1 MTKRLSQF
9 NVPFQEII
17 IAFFNNRTTLI
28 PANHECDKLL
38 FPHPYAASQRISN
51 HSDLK
56 RGTSTDFRITWRE
69 VTQSE
74 FIYLFIYLL
83 FSHNKDYT
91 SITLYKDV
99 ARGPQ
104 KTTRLVRGGPLVT
117 IILSNRTITTHNNG
131 QYKTHYR
138 YWQLTMVFIFPLKL
152 QTPLSYLRSQ
162 GVTVKLLTRGSIY
175 IKQLSYSYSFT
186 WHSYARKRC

>member
-1 MTKRLSQF
+1 MNTQTAKSKDDYSRNFKCLSFVLFLFYDSYHRLCC
-9 NVPFQEII
+9 V
-17 IAFFNNRTTLI
+17 TL
-28 PANHECDKLL
+28 
-38 FPHPYAASQRISN
+38 
-51 HSDLK
+51 
-56 RGTSTDFRITWRE
+56 
-69 VTQSE
+69 
-74 FIYLFIYLL
+74 IYLFIYLL

-138 YWQLTMVFIFPLKL
+138 YSRKSKTFVLNDCNVKIE
-152 QTPLSYLRSQ
+152 
-162 GVTVKLLTRGSIY
+162 VTEFGKEFQILGPWNKIENCLVLVR
-175 IKQLSYSYSFT
+175 Q
-186 WHSYARKRC
+186 A

>member
-1 MTKRLSQF
+1 MQSLILFEKKSYLLKQMSKNVFTTYVQHQLSY
-9 NVPFQEII
+9 VSKP
-17 IAFFNNRTTLI
+17 
-28 PANHECDKLL
+28 
-38 FPHPYAASQRISN
+38 S
-51 HSDLK
+51 
-56 RGTSTDFRITWRE
+56 
-69 VTQSE
+69 V
-74 FIYLFIYLL
+74 YLFIYLL

-138 YWQLTMVFIFPLKL
+138 YSRKSKTFVLNDCN
-152 QTPLSYLRSQ
+152 
-162 GVTVKLLTRGSIY
+162 VKN
-175 IKQLSYSYSFT
+175 
-186 WHSYARKRC
+186 

>member
-1 MTKRLSQF
+1 MSR
-9 NVPFQEII
+9 
-17 IAFFNNRTTLI
+17 
-28 PANHECDKLL
+28 ECVFL
-38 FPHPYAASQRISN
+38 
-51 HSDLK
+51 
-56 RGTSTDFRITWRE
+56 
-69 VTQSE
+69 

-138 YWQLTMVFIFPLKL
+138 NIGTAFSSLEIHQEPEVPEDQLK
-152 QTPLSYLRSQ
+152 
-162 GVTVKLLTRGSIY
+162 
-175 IKQLSYSYSFT
+175 
-186 WHSYARKRC
+186 

>member
-1 MTKRLSQF
+1 MRYF
-9 NVPFQEII
+9 
-17 IAFFNNRTTLI
+17 
-28 PANHECDKLL
+28 
-38 FPHPYAASQRISN
+38 
-51 HSDLK
+51 LK
-56 RGTSTDFRITWRE
+56 EDSLVGAQHGSSLT
-69 VTQSE
+69 V
-74 FIYLFIYLL
+74 FIYLL

-138 YWQLTMVFIFPLKL
+138 YSRKSKTFVLNDCNVKIE
-152 QTPLSYLRSQ
+152 
-162 GVTVKLLTRGSIY
+162 VTEFGKEFQILGPWNKIENCLVLVR
-175 IKQLSYSYSFT
+175 Q
-186 WHSYARKRC
+186 

>member
-1 MTKRLSQF
+1 MEFRLSMSEDF
-9 NVPFQEII
+9 KTFSN
-17 IAFFNNRTTLI
+17 LI
-28 PANHECDKLL
+28 PLPNLSLMNKC
-38 FPHPYAASQRISN
+38 
-51 HSDLK
+51 
-56 RGTSTDFRITWRE
+56 
-69 VTQSE
+69 
-74 FIYLFIYLL
+74 FIVAVVICIVVIYLLFIYLL

-138 YWQLTMVFIFPLKL
+138 YSRKSKTFVLNDCNVKIE
-152 QTPLSYLRSQ
+152 
-162 GVTVKLLTRGSIY
+162 VTEFGKEFQILGPWNKIENCLVLVR
-175 IKQLSYSYSFT
+175 Q
-186 WHSYARKRC
+186 A

>member
-1 MTKRLSQF
+1 MPL
-9 NVPFQEII
+9 
-17 IAFFNNRTTLI
+17 
-28 PANHECDKLL
+28 ANE
-38 FPHPYAASQRISN
+38 
-51 HSDLK
+51 
-56 RGTSTDFRITWRE
+56 
-69 VTQSE
+69 
-74 FIYLFIYLL
+74 IYLFIYFILL

-138 YWQLTMVFIFPLKL
+138 YSRKSKTFVLKDCTSWITNQNQWQSSDQLSCPASTGKEKWMKVTGAVTFIYIDKHSKTELACNFRSALSARSIWNFSPEYSLNC
-152 QTPLSYLRSQ
+152 TPLS
-162 GVTVKLLTRGSIY
+162 V
-175 IKQLSYSYSFT
+175 
-186 WHSYARKRC
+186 C

>member
-1 MTKRLSQF
+1 MTNRILIRAKPSICETDCVTYFVYVIF
-9 NVPFQEII
+9 N
-17 IAFFNNRTTLI
+17 
-28 PANHECDKLL
+28 CKL
-38 FPHPYAASQRISN
+38 
-51 HSDLK
+51 
-56 RGTSTDFRITWRE
+56 
-69 VTQSE
+69 

-138 YWQLTMVFIFPLKL
+138 YSRKSKTFVLNDCNVKIEVTEFGKEF
-152 QTPLSYLRSQ
+152 QTLGPWNKIENCLVLVRQ
-162 GVTVKLLTRGSIY
+162 
-175 IKQLSYSYSFT
+175 
-186 WHSYARKRC
+186 A

>member
-1 MTKRLSQF
+1 MPRRFVSL
-9 NVPFQEII
+9 VPLAARYQWQLQGANGR
-17 IAFFNNRTTLI
+17 AFS
-28 PANHECDKLL
+28 E
-38 FPHPYAASQRISN
+38 FPKTGQPREVY
-51 HSDLK
+51 L
-56 RGTSTDFRITWRE
+56 DFRTFLPGSFHSIQLCCCKIQNFRLNC
-69 VTQSE
+69 SHFGN

-83 FSHNKDYT
+83 FSHNKDYR

-138 YWQLTMVFIFPLKL
+138 YSRKSKTFVLNDCNVKIE
-152 QTPLSYLRSQ
+152 
-162 GVTVKLLTRGSIY
+162 VTEFGKEFQILGPWNKIENCLVLVR
-175 IKQLSYSYSFT
+175 Q
-186 WHSYARKRC
+186 A

>member
-1 MTKRLSQF
+1 MLQF
-9 NVPFQEII
+9 LIWMLLHFRYSNCTNKLVGYND
-17 IAFFNNRTTLI
+17 NNNLI
-28 PANHECDKLL
+28 YN
-38 FPHPYAASQRISN
+38 QRSYR
-51 HSDLK
+51 H
-56 RGTSTDFRITWRE
+56 
-69 VTQSE
+69 
-74 FIYLFIYLL
+74 IYLFYLFLFLL

-138 YWQLTMVFIFPLKL
+138 YSRKSKTFVLKDCNVKIE
-152 QTPLSYLRSQ
+152 
-162 GVTVKLLTRGSIY
+162 VTEFGKEFQILGPWNKIENCLVLVR
-175 IKQLSYSYSFT
+175 Q
-186 WHSYARKRC
+186 A

>member
-1 MTKRLSQF
+1 MQRWYLSFLPLTPFLIYLQQYFSALGTVLPKSTKG
-9 NVPFQEII
+9 
-17 IAFFNNRTTLI
+17 AFSS
-28 PANHECDKLL
+28 KSLL
-38 FPHPYAASQRISN
+38 
-51 HSDLK
+51 
-56 RGTSTDFRITWRE
+56 T
-69 VTQSE
+69 V
-74 FIYLFIYLL
+74 IYLFIYLL

-138 YWQLTMVFIFPLKL
+138 LITFASNGKL
-152 QTPLSYLRSQ
+152 EFVPPDQQVSPSLVAHFSLFLHRT
-162 GVTVKLLTRGSIY
+162 
-175 IKQLSYSYSFT
+175 
-186 WHSYARKRC
+186 

>member
-1 MTKRLSQF
+1 MYVNKEALPVS
-9 NVPFQEII
+9 
-17 IAFFNNRTTLI
+17 
-28 PANHECDKLL
+28 
-38 FPHPYAASQRISN
+38 
-51 HSDLK
+51 
-56 RGTSTDFRITWRE
+56 TSRITKTRSRSNRLLPRL
-69 VTQSE
+69 V
-74 FIYLFIYLL
+74 FIYLL

-138 YWQLTMVFIFPLKL
+138 YSRKSKTFVLNDCNVKIE
-152 QTPLSYLRSQ
+152 
-162 GVTVKLLTRGSIY
+162 VTEFGKEFQILGPWNKIENCLVLVR
-175 IKQLSYSYSFT
+175 Q
-186 WHSYARKRC
+186 

>member
-1 MTKRLSQF
+1 MTALG
-9 NVPFQEII
+9 QESAQLQEAYPDSADD
-17 IAFFNNRTTLI
+17 IAAKQDEIVTAWGNLK
-28 PANHECDKLL
+28 DKVSYRRS
-38 FPHPYAASQRISN
+38 FDP
-51 HSDLK
+51 
-56 RGTSTDFRITWRE
+56 
-69 VTQSE
+69 

-131 QYKTHYR
+131 KDA
-138 YWQLTMVFIFPLKL
+138 LNIL
-152 QTPLSYLRSQ
+152 
-162 GVTVKLLTRGSIY
+162 
-175 IKQLSYSYSFT
+175 
-186 WHSYARKRC
+186 

>member
-1 MTKRLSQF
+1 MHSFCSGGEGTRTRDTKFWLQLSLKKK
-9 NVPFQEII
+9 FQVLHEFYVSVHLQKLWPVLIVDLDQSL
-17 IAFFNNRTTLI
+17 TTS
-28 PANHECDKLL
+28 K
-38 FPHPYAASQRISN
+38 
-51 HSDLK
+51 
-56 RGTSTDFRITWRE
+56 
-69 VTQSE
+69 

-138 YWQLTMVFIFPLKL
+138 YSRKSKTFVLNDCNVKIEVTEFGKEFQILGPWNNWKSEASKMYFKSFLLNTLKL
-152 QTPLSYLRSQ
+152 QNIYRSNCIAYLKT
-162 GVTVKLLTRGSIY
+162 G
-175 IKQLSYSYSFT
+175 
-186 WHSYARKRC
+186 